1 MRKCKVVIG
10 HEDLLI
16 WNQKGEHTVIPNSV
30 GEKQRSLLGGIPIH
44 AIHCDEEATEHHT
57 EIHAIWYGGAHAVG
71 ALVNGIVKQT
81 VDIAFCPKHNEGF
94 TEEQRRLKEQT
105 DDTTTQR

>member
-16 WNQKGEHTVIPNSV
+16 WNQKGEHTVIPNSI

-44 AIHCDEEATEHHT
+44 AIHCEAEATEHHT
-57 EIHAIWYGGAHAVG
+57 EIYAAWHGVG
-71 ALVNGIVKQT
+71 AVVKGIHKKT

-105 DDTTTQR
+105 DDSTT

>member
-16 WNQKGEHTVIPNSV
+16 WNQKGKHSVISNFR
-30 GEKQRSLLGGIPIH
+30 GGKQRQLRDAIPIH
-44 AIHCDEEATEHHT
+44 AIHCEAEATEHHT
-57 EIHAIWYGGAHAVG
+57 EIYAAWHGVG
-71 ALVNGIVKQT
+71 AVVKGIHKKT

-94 TEEQRRLKEQT
+94 MEEQRRLKEKT
-105 DDTTTQR
+105 DDSI

>member
-16 WNQKGEHTVIPNSV
+16 CNQKGEHKVIPNSI
-30 GEKQRSLLGGIPIH
+30 GEKQRQQLDAIPVHPIH
-44 AIHCDEEATEHHT
+44 CEAEATEHHT
-57 EIHAIWYGGAHAVG
+57 EIYAIWYGGAHAVG
-71 ALVNGIVKQT
+71 ASVNGIVKQT

-94 TEEQRRLKEQT
+94 MEEQSRLKEQT
-105 DDTTTQR
+105 DDTQT